1 MQVTPPFS
9 YSDIVPLEKGQRVRL
24 PAPGDT
30 PVFCRTLNA
39 LPLSFAEFPRAVF
52 HYPIAFIGG
61 GDGRYSPVA
70 ALGLEPGQNL
80 FVDETG
86 RWEPNAYVPAYV
98 RRYPFCMAKTSG
110 DERVVCIER
119 KWLDE
124 AGGEPLFNDQGEAL
138 PHWRERVKLLQEYES
153 DLMRTEELCDILA
166 KFRLLAPFTLQA
178 MTTGGEACHLE
189 GMHRVEEK
197 KLEFLTSGQY
207 KTLMKK
213 GAMGRIYT
221 HLLSL
226 DNFGRLLDRRAL
238 RHKKQ

>member
-1 MQVTPPFS
+1 MEVTPPFA
-9 YSDIVPLEKGQRVRL
+9 YEAIIPLERRHRVKL
-24 PAPGDT
+24 PAPGET
-30 PVFCRTLNA
+30 PAFCRTLNA
-39 LPLSFAEFPRAVF
+39 LPLSFAEFPRAAF
-52 HYPIAFIGG
+52 HYPIVFIGG
-61 GDGRYSPVA
+61 GAGRYLPVA
-70 ALGLEPGQNL
+70 VIGLEPGQNL
-80 FVDETG
+80 FIDEAG
-86 RWEPNAYVPAYV
+86 SWEPGIYVPAYV

-110 DERVVCIER
+110 SERVVCIE
-119 KWLDE
+119 KKYLDE

-138 PHWRERVKLLQEYES
+138 PHWRESERLLQEYES

-178 MTTGGEACHLE
+178 MTAGGEARHLD

-226 DNFGRLLDRRAL
+226 DNFGRLLDRYAL